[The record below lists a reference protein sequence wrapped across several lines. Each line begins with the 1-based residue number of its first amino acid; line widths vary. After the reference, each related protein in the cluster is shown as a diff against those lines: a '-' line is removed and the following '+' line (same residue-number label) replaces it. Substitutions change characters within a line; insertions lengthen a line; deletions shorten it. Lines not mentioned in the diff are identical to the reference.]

1 MTRERQLAAE
11 ITYRTS
17 RSSGSG
23 GQNVNKVETRVEA
36 LLDII
41 ASQALSDSEK
51 QLLATRLRNR
61 ISKEGILAV
70 DSQESRSQVRNKQIA
85 TQLLLELVRKALTP
99 RKRRIPT
106 SPSAAAERERLQEKR
121 RLKEKKARRRDRPTS
136 D

>member
-36 LLDII
+36 LLDIT
-41 ASQALSDSEK
+41 ASSAFSEAEK
-51 QLLATRLRNR
+51 QLLCTRLRNR
-61 ISKEGILAV
+61 ISKDGILAV

-106 SPSAAAERERLQEKR
+106 SPSASAERERLQQKR

>member
-1 MTRERQLAAE
+1 MTWERQLAAE

-41 ASQALSDSEK
+41 ASQTLSDSEK

-85 TQLLLELVRKALTP
+85 THLLLELVRKALTP
-99 RKRRIPT
+99 RKRRVPT
-106 SPSAAAERERLQEKR
+106 SPSAAAERERLQQKR
-121 RLKEKKARRRDRPTS
+121 KLKEKKARRRDRPTS

>member
-11 ITYRTS
+11 IAYRTS

-36 LLDII
+36 LLDIP
-41 ASQALSDSEK
+41 ASAALSEAEK
-51 QLLATRLRNR
+51 QLLRTRLRNR
-61 ISKEGILAV
+61 INKEGVLAV
-70 DSQESRSQVRNKQIA
+70 DSQESRSQVRNRQIA

-106 SPSAAAERERLQEKR
+106 APSASAERERLQQKR
-121 RLKEKKARRRDRPTS
+121 KLKEKKARRRNLPPT

>member
-36 LLDII
+36 LLDIM
-41 ASQALSDSEK
+41 ASEALSDSEK
-51 QLLATRLRNR
+51 QLIATRLRNR
-61 ISKEGILAV
+61 LNKEGVLAV
-70 DSQESRSQVRNKQIA
+70 YSQESRSQVRNKQHA
-85 TQLLLELVRKALTP
+85 TQLMLELIRKALTP
-99 RKRRIPT
+99 KKRRIPT
-106 SPSAAAERERLQEKR
+106 VPSQSAERERLQQKR
-121 RLKEKKARRRDRPTS
+121 RLKEKKTRRRSLPPT

>member
-1 MTRERQLAAE
+1 MTRDRQLAAE

-36 LLDII
+36 LLDIT
-41 ASQALSDSEK
+41 ASQGLSDTEK
-51 QLLATRLRNR
+51 QLLSTRLRNR